1 MGEWFLHQGICLMY
15 QRHTCYFCFLD
26 LHKVRL
32 KGLSSHTPLLVPLT
46 GEGEM
51 SDMDMDLVAL
61 VDILQPLCQLSGPL
75 HAGPNLALGFPPML
89 TEPEFSVCRKASRFD
104 IYRKVPKDLTQPT
117 YSGAIISICCCL
129 FILFLFLSELTGFI
143 TTEVVNELYVDDPDK
158 DSGGKIDVT
167 LNVSLPNLHCE
178 LVGLDIQDEMGR
190 HEVGHI
196 DNSMKIPLNSGAGCR
211 FEGQFSINKVPGNFH
226 VSTHS
231 ATAQPQNPD
240 MTHVIHKLSFGD
252 TLQVQNVHG
261 AFNALGGA
269 DRLTSNPLASHDYIL
284 KIVPTVYEDMS
295 GRQRFSYQY
304 TVANKEYV
312 AYSHTGR
319 IIPAIWFRYDLS
331 PITVKYT
338 ERRQPL
344 YRFITTIC
352 AIIGGTFTVAGI
364 LDSCIFTASEAWKKI
379 QLGKMH

>member
-1 MGEWFLHQGICLMY
+1 MPFQVGIPRNCCLGTSQFLKWGFSLSAESVCQQMEKLEKSLAAQFQYCHSAVPALRCLTREPKCLLIP
-15 QRHTCYFCFLD
+15 Q
-26 LHKVRL
+26 
-32 KGLSSHTPLLVPLT
+32 TPL
-46 GEGEM
+46 
-51 SDMDMDLVAL
+51 
-61 VDILQPLCQLSGPL
+61 
-75 HAGPNLALGFPPML
+75 
-89 TEPEFSVCRKASRFD
+89 SV
-104 IYRKVPKDLTQPT
+104 
-117 YSGAIISICCCL
+117 CCCL

-143 TTEVVNELYVDDPDK
+143 ATEIVNELYVDDPDK
-158 DSGGKIDVT
+158 DSGGKIEVN
-167 LNVSLPNLHCE
+167 LNISLPNLHCE

-196 DNSMKIPLNSGAGCR
+196 DNSMKIPLNNGDGCR
-211 FEGQFSINKVPGNFH
+211 FEGHFSINKVPGNFH

-252 TLQVQNVHG
+252 KLQVHNVHG
-261 AFNALGGA
+261 AFNALEGA
-269 DRLTSNPLASHDYIL
+269 DKLSSNPLASHDYIL

-295 GRQRFSYQY
+295 GKQRYSYQY

-344 YRFITTIC
+344 YRFITSDTEVFWVFYTEFYSVLLLGLIR
-352 AIIGGTFTVAGI
+352 
-364 LDSCIFTASEAWKKI
+364 SASSRHFL
-379 QLGKMH
+379 LGRSGEELHYQIPEVFS